1 MRTIAMLLVAVIIA
15 TIVPVAAF
23 AASTEIEQAMA
34 DTTYTLLTG
43 SNSNVV
49 SESLYLPVKHENGV
63 TIKWSTSNKKY
74 ITDSG
79 RVIRPRNDQ
88 FDEQVKLT
96 AAFSYNGESETK
108 EFDFTVLA
116 DEPFVDPCNIDNNSG
131 EFMTDEEFFGAW
143 DGSQWTTESKFDYNN
158 PDLFKIADAAK
169 EGNYVLAKKELS
181 DYMKN
186 RPVTYTNG
194 RSEGN
199 IIGETY
205 RILGYHFY
213 LIYHGNWDVE
223 GGDEYKEYRVPFRDS
238 KVKNYS
244 SMETVNIYPADN
256 DCAEIL
262 IAGHNYPDKSLRPRV
277 EVYVDNELKV
287 FEAIDS
293 VTIRAGQYADT
304 NHGGETETKAK
315 LFGGY
320 LSDDTMQTVLK
331 FDFSSIDPDATISTP
346 ELVVNCRQAQGF
358 EEPKKMILA
367 SGIGDMSWDSSTL
380 TWNDIL
386 WRSLNFNGADLDD
399 VWYLYSNIKPSFDMS
414 SSHLMHYWIGVP
426 SLVGQW
432 QYTGDE
438 KYAYSAI
445 TRMIEHITTV
455 GKGNM
460 PWGHKTWTI
469 ETGNIPYGTTPRGG
483 FPVPEA
489 TQLRLQRFIWAME
502 GGIFRSEYMTPDA
515 CTTLLKWAWDAC
527 DALVR
532 YSFYGQDFGH
542 RNTATMYSS
551 KFALA
556 FPEFTESRRYWPQRN
571 AEKFALILP
580 NYIHSDG
587 SVYQATTGDYME
599 GTFENPATV
608 KTTLEEIGI
617 ELSPEI
623 NETFRKV
630 IYHHLQMRFP
640 GGTTAPVWGDDY
652 FHPSV
657 HTYTA
662 NDYSDYMEQYDD
674 PYLRYLDSL
683 GQKGEMPPWTSFQ
696 WPVGKSTMMRSGWLE
711 DDLALFT
718 NMRGKGNHGHYD
730 DNSVVVY
737 ANGRTLLMDLGF
749 NHNAY
754 DDNVKYDGI
763 SVRQYQ
769 MATAQHNTVCIN
781 DSNHQWTYEN
791 SQLENTSTIDDWA
804 TNSRFDFLRQTA
816 RAHKDAEHQR
826 AITFLKSG
834 FWIVSD
840 MLIPNDMSAANNYK
854 QTWRTAVDADITHD
868 SDKKFFTNFP
878 TGTNIVVA
886 SADRNNSDV
895 SLVMADGFN
904 VTPWVPTKYSYLER
918 DNAQGKVTFDTVLLP
933 IYGEKDNIHV
943 DRIDLGV
950 PTTEATAMKFLA
962 TVNDVQY
969 RVYYLLDYEHN
980 PERTRTFEKY
990 KTNAQ
995 MTVVK
1000 EDTEGRIRELI
1011 ISNGDNVSYA
1021 DGTSLLKIN
1030 SRLPDFSFWV
1040 IGNKLNIEASCE
1052 LEDLNGVEITLKDND
1067 IKTVEFNK
1075 TVPADIDSAPSS
1087 VENVNFTKNG
1097 DVLTLYGNALPPVV
1111 ETDPV
1116 TPTIKPGFSGNK
1128 GSGGGGGG
1136 VTITPTEPEKT
1147 EKPEKTEEPEKPA
1160 VETVEFKDIS
1170 KHWAEGYINKLKRR
1184 GIVKGHPDGNFYP
1197 DLEITRAELLAMVIR
1212 ALNIPESNYSGQ
1224 FNDVSANDWFSG
1236 IVQASLD
1243 AGIISKDVAFRPND
1257 SITREEIAKVIV
1269 QSAGDKVKTDNSSD
1283 NLLYTDKD
1291 SIGSWAVQYVKA
1303 ATELGLMYGTG
1314 NGAFSPKGIATRAQA
1329 AAVIER
1335 LMMLLE
1341 L

>member
-1 MRTIAMLLVAVIIA
+1 MRTIAMLLVAAII
-15 TIVPVAAF
+15 TTMVPFITF
-23 AASTEIEQAMA
+23 AAPTEIEQAMA

-43 SNSNVV
+43 SNSNIV
-49 SESLYLPVKHENGV
+49 SKSLNLPVKHENGV

-96 AAFSYNGESETK
+96 AVFSYNGVSESK

-116 DEPFVDPCNIDNNSG
+116 DEPFVDPVNIDNNAG
-131 EFMTDEEFFGAW
+131 QFMTDEEFFGVW
-143 DGSQWTTESKFDYNN
+143 DGTQWTTEGKFDYNN
-158 PDLFKIADAAK
+158 PKLFEIADAAK
-169 EGNYVLAKKELS
+169 QGNYILAKQKLL

-186 RPVTYTNG
+186 RPVTYENG
-194 RSEGN
+194 RNEGS

-213 LIYHGNWDVE
+213 LIYHGNWDVA
-223 GGDEYKEYRVPFRDS
+223 GGDEYKEYRVPFRES
-238 KVKNYS
+238 KVTNYS
-244 SMETVNIYPADN
+244 PMETVNIYPADN

-277 EVYVDNELKV
+277 EMYVDNELKV

-304 NHGGETETKAK
+304 NYGGETETKAK

-331 FDFSSIDPDATISTP
+331 FDFSSIDPDAKISTP

-399 VWYLYSNIKPSFDMS
+399 VWYVYNITKPKFDMS
-414 SSHLMHYWIGVP
+414 SSSLMNYWIGVP
-426 SLVGQW
+426 ALVGQYT
-432 QYTGDE
+432 YTGDE

-445 TRMIEHITTV
+445 TRMMEHITTT

-460 PWGHKTWTI
+460 PYGSTWSI
-469 ETGNIPYGTTPRGG
+469 ETENIPMVPPPRGG
-483 FPVPEA
+483 FVNPES
-489 TQLRLQRFIWAME
+489 TQLRLQRFIWMME
-502 GGIFRSEYMTPDA
+502 GGLFTSAYMTPDV
-515 CTTLLKWAWDAC
+515 CTTLLKWAWDATN
-527 DALVR
+527 ALVR
-532 YSFYGQDFGH
+532 YSFHAQDFGH

-587 SVYQATTGDYME
+587 SVYQAATGDYME
-599 GTFENPATV
+599 GTFENPATT
-608 KTTLEEIGI
+608 KKTLEEIGI

-640 GGTTAPVWGDDY
+640 GGTTAPVWGDDF

-662 NDYSDYMEQYDD
+662 NDYSEYMEQYND

-718 NMRGKGNHGHYD
+718 NIRGKGNHGHYD

-781 DSNHQWTYEN
+781 DTNHQWTYEN
-791 SQLENTSTIDDWA
+791 VYLENTNTIDDWA

-816 RAHKDAEHQR
+816 RGHTDAEHQR
-826 AITFLKSG
+826 TITFLKSG

-840 MLIPNDMSAANNYK
+840 FLTPKDMSATNNYK
-854 QTWRTAVDADITHD
+854 QTWRTAVDADISHD

-886 SADRNNSDV
+886 SADRNDTDV
-895 SLVMADGFN
+895 SLVLADGFN
-904 VTPWVPTKYSYLER
+904 VTPWVPTKYSYFER
-918 DNAQGKVTFDTVLLP
+918 NNAQGEVTFDTVLLP
-933 IYGEKDNIHV
+933 IYGESDNIHI
-943 DRIDLGV
+943 DRIDLDV
-950 PTTEATAMKFLA
+950 PTTEATAIKFLA

-980 PERTRTFEKY
+980 PERIRTFEKY
-990 KTNAQ
+990 KTNGQ

-1000 EDTEGRIRELI
+1000 EDTEGRIRELS
-1011 ISNGDNVSYA
+1011 ISDGNSISYA
-1021 DGTSLLKIN
+1021 DGTPLLKIN
-1030 SRLPDFSFWV
+1030 SSLPDFSFW
-1040 IGNKLNIEASCE
+1040 ITGTKLNIEASCE
-1052 LEDLNGVEITLKDND
+1052 LEDLNGVEITLKDSD
-1067 IKTVEFNK
+1067 IKTVEFSK
-1075 TVPADIDSAPSS
+1075 TVPADINSTPSS
-1087 VENVNFTKNG
+1087 VETVGFTKNG
-1097 DVLTLYGNALPPVV
+1097 DLLTLYGTSVPPVV

-1116 TPTIKPGFSGNK
+1116 TPTLKPGF
-1128 GSGGGGGG
+1128 SGGGGGG
-1136 VTITPTEPEKT
+1136 GGTVTTPTDPEV
-1147 EKPEKTEEPEKPA
+1147 PEEPKHPSA
-1160 VETVEFKDIS
+1160 QDSEFNDIS
-1170 KHWAEGYINKLKRR
+1170 QHWAEGYINKLKER
-1184 GIVKGHPDGNFYP
+1184 GIVKGNPDGNFNP
-1197 DLEITRAELLAMVIR
+1197 DAQITRAELLAMVIR
-1212 ALNIPESNYSGQ
+1212 ALGMPEGNYGGQ
-1224 FNDVSANDWFSG
+1224 FNDVSVYDWFSG
-1236 IVQASLD
+1236 IIQSSLD
-1243 AGIISKDVAFRPND
+1243 AGLISKDVAFRPND
-1257 SITREEIAKVIV
+1257 SITREEIAKIIV
-1269 QSAGDKVKTDNSSD
+1269 QSVGDKVKTDNEGD
-1283 NLLYTDKD
+1283 NLLYTDEK
-1291 SIGSWAVQYVKA
+1291 SIGSWAVEYVKT
-1303 ATELGLMYGTG
+1303 ATELGLMSGMGDGT
-1314 NGAFSPKGIATRAQA
+1314 FSPQGIATRAQA

-1335 LMMLLE
+1335 LMTLLE